1 MKNTVLRL
9 ALWLPLAAGFLVP
22 CEVAADDFRIES
34 KIFVGKEIV
43 ATSENLTLFRGGQV
57 YDFLTKPSETTVF
70 DKPRGRVI
78 LLDPARKVRTE
89 IKSDRLIAFSEELK
103 VWASKQSD
111 PFLKFAAD
119 PRFQQRLEPSGELA
133 FTSPFISYRIG
144 TVKAN
149 TDSVAQQYL
158 EFADSYARLN
168 ALTNPGSVPPLPR
181 LAINA
186 ALFKTEA
193 IPESVQ
199 MTMPARQR
207 LGGKTTT
214 LRSEHSIAWRLL
226 ESDLQRINDAEE
238 SLVTFTPVPLEHYL
252 KTTTAKRD

>member
-1 MKNTVLRL
+1 MKCFALHVLACL
-9 ALWLPLAAGFLVP
+9 SMAAGFLLPSRIV
-22 CEVAADDFRIES
+22 ADDFRIES
-34 KIFVGKEIV
+34 KIYVGNEPKPS
-43 ATSENLTLFRGGQV
+43 SENLTLFRGGQV
-57 YDFLTKPSETTVF
+57 YDFLTKPNETTVF

-89 IKSDRLIAFSEELK
+89 IKSDKLVAFTDELK
-103 VWASKQSD
+103 IWAAKQTD

-119 PRFQQRLEPSGELA
+119 PRFEESQDPSGDLLFA
-133 FTSPFISYRIG
+133 SPFISYRVS

-149 TDSVAQQYL
+149 TEAVAQQYL
-158 EFADSYARLN
+158 EFSDSYARLN

-186 ALFKTEA
+186 ALYKTQS
-193 IPESVQ
+193 IPERVQ

-207 LGGKTTT
+207 IGGKPTV
-214 LRSEHSIAWRLL
+214 LRSEHSTAWRLL
-226 ESDLQRINDAEE
+226 ESDLQRIDEADEQ
-238 SLVTFTPVPLEHYL
+238 LVTFTPVPLEHYL

>member
-1 MKNTVLRL
+1 MKSFALRL
-9 ALWLPLAAGFLVP
+9 ATWLPMAACVVIPGRA
-22 CEVAADDFRIES
+22 AADDFRIES
-34 KIFVGKEIV
+34 KIFVGNAI
-43 ATSENLTLFRGGQV
+43 APSSENLTLFRGGQV

-89 IKSDRLIAFSEELK
+89 IKADKLLAFSEELK
-103 VWASKQSD
+103 VWAARQSD

-119 PRFQQRLEPSGELA
+119 PRFEQKLDARGELL
-133 FTSPFISYRIG
+133 FTSEFISYRVA

-149 TDSVAQQYL
+149 TDAVAQQYL

-186 ALFKTEA
+186 ALFKTHV
-193 IPESVQ
+193 IPERVQ
-199 MTMPARQR
+199 MTMPAHQR
-207 LGGKTTT
+207 FGKATT

-226 ESDLQRINDAEE
+226 ESDLQRIDEADE